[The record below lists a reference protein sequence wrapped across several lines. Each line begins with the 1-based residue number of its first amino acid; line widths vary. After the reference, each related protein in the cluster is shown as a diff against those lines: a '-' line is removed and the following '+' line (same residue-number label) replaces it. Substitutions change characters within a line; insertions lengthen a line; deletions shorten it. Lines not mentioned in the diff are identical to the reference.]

1 MEGSKYL
8 VCGSTG
14 EWNKDKPKCKRKLS
28 RQFEELLCLLLLWEG
43 SGWYTFLWRVLLFIW
58 NTVSPN
64 TFTTEFRKKNYSY
77 CYGYKYCHGLSSF
90 NCVIFPITVIGDLFY
105 VIIFF
110 TVPTCDPPQLPENVD
125 FRLPHQKKTRSFKF
139 QEKVL
144 LKCQTGYFQNGI
156 GLLTC
161 KTKGKWTGSSFTCSR
176 KLKTPPTIPES
187 LGQIYNNSHY
197 ETQTLVCLTKAR
209 GDEKKKVGLWYN
221 DNNDNNSGELLR
233 VVIFVARFGRQ

>member
-1 MEGSKYL
+1 M
-8 VCGSTG
+8 
-14 EWNKDKPKCKRKLS
+14 
-28 RQFEELLCLLLLWEG
+28 
-43 SGWYTFLWRVLLFIW
+43 I
-58 NTVSPN
+58 
-64 TFTTEFRKKNYSY
+64 
-77 CYGYKYCHGLSSF
+77 
-90 NCVIFPITVIGDLFY
+90 IF
-105 VIIFF
+105 FF

-187 LGQIYNNSHY
+187 RGQIYNNSHY
-197 ETQTLVCLTKAR
+197 KTQTLVCLTKAR
-209 GDEKKKVGLWYN
+209 GDEKKRSACGNNN

-233 VVIFVARFGRQ
+233 LVIFVARFGRQ

>member
-1 MEGSKYL
+1 MVHFSFEGCNYSF
-8 VCGSTG
+8 GT
-14 EWNKDKPKCKRKLS
+14 
-28 RQFEELLCLLLLWEG
+28 QFPPTL
-43 SGWYTFLWRVLLFIW
+43 IQ
-58 NTVSPN
+58 PN
-64 TFTTEFRKKNYSY
+64 LEKKNYSY
-77 CYGYKYCHGLSSF
+77 CYGYKYCHGISTVM
-90 NCVIFPITVIGDLFY
+90 VIQLCDFPNHCDWGPFLCDHF
-105 VIIFF
+105 FF

-187 LGQIYNNSHY
+187 LGQIYNHSHY
-197 ETQTLVCLTKAR
+197 KKQTLVCLTKAR
-209 GDEKKKVGLWYN
+209 GDEKKKVGLW
-221 DNNDNNSGELLR
+221 
-233 VVIFVARFGRQ
+233 